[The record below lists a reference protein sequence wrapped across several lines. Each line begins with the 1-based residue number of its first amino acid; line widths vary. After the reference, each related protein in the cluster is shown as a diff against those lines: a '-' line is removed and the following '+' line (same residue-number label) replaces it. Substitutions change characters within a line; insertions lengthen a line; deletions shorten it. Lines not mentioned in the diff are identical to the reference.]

1 MTGTLERDRSSGHVP
16 IRCRLRPLRVTLTE
30 SQAVN
35 RGLNVF
41 VWVWN
46 QSEGSVCVFTL
57 EPWKVKV
64 QQAHRR
70 SERESKR
77 SLEEKLSCCL
87 PTDRRQADRQ
97 SVQQGGGDGQGHAGC
112 VEIL

>member
-1 MTGTLERDRSSGHVP
+1 MQTP
-16 IRCRLRPLRVTLTE
+16 PPE
-30 SQAVN
+30 SDLN

-46 QSEGSVCVFTL
+46 QSEGSVSVFTL

-64 QQAHRR
+64 RQAHRR
-70 SERESKR
+70 SERETKR

-87 PTDRRQADRQ
+87 PTDDRQ
-97 SVQQGGGDGQGHAGC
+97 TDSRCNRVEETDKDMLVVWKFCKVEFDEGC
-112 VEIL
+112 